1 MTESRRSN
9 WARRRDAV
17 LWRRS
22 TAGVAVGVVGL
33 VMSAFAYTL
42 TLPPPR
48 HEASRHQVSEHLTQG
63 QAAAPSEQTTGQNPS
78 PPAESKPGGTRP
90 TTPAPEPAR
99 PDPEARKQGAPA
111 ALPPA
116 PAEKTAPPIERK

>member
-1 MTESRRSN
+1 MTESRRGN
-9 WARRRDAV
+9 WGRRRDAV
-17 LWRRS
+17 LRRRS
-22 TAGVAVGVVGL
+22 AAGVAVGLVGL

-42 TLPPPR
+42 TMPPPR
-48 HEASRHQVSEHLTQG
+48 LPASQHLTQG
-63 QAAAPSEQTTGQNPS
+63 QANASDQTTGQNPS